1 MDIKKMSFKWN
12 RGERGG
18 RKIFKKTGREK
29 EKRNMP
35 GKQAAVGSQRFMGIQ
50 RVEVE

>member
-1 MDIKKMSFKWN
+1 MSFKWN

-29 EKRNMP
+29 ENKRNMP
-35 GKQAAVGSQRFMGIQ
+35 GKQAAAGSQRFMGIQ